1 MQKTFIL
8 FTTLTLSLFGM
19 SYEQFKAYT
28 LKHSPV
34 LRQQQLKIQM
44 ADAQNGIALRAQ
56 NPSLYIGGA
65 DYNPKNG
72 SNELGYAVSFS
83 QPVRTGSFYEGVQAT
98 ANANLQ
104 LAQAYATEG
113 RAGYLRSLENLYTN
127 YVYQS
132 RLLSLIEAEYRL
144 SQKVTQMV
152 YKRYKS
158 GLENRVAYLQAKT
171 QTSMLKTQ
179 LYTARQQRDTLYYQL
194 LATAGLSKKVS
205 LAKVFIY
212 DISAANAQS
221 GKTTPLEAILLA
233 KERLYQSKAIAAQ
246 GSFTQYEL
254 NTELEKEPDQSI
266 FRLGVSIP
274 LAINHDRSQER
285 MLAKLQQNQVA
296 LERQQLAVTL
306 KNQKQMLQSAIKE
319 LTAQY
324 HALQNL
330 QKEQQELTALLQE
343 GYTISKGSLFELM
356 TAKNRL
362 IQTRKALLQTQK
374 TINEKKIELRF
385 LQGAY
390 ND

>member
-1 MQKTFIL
+1 MQKTLIL
-8 FTTLTLSLFGM
+8 FATLTLSLFGM

-28 LKHSPV
+28 LKYSPV

-44 ADAQNGIALRAQ
+44 VNAQNGIALRAQ

-158 GLENRVAYLQAKT
+158 GSENRVAYLQAKT
-171 QTSMLKTQ
+171 QTSILKTQ

-212 DISAANAQS
+212 DISAANAKS
-221 GKTTPLEAILLA
+221 DKTTPLEAVLLA
-233 KERLYQSKAIAAQ
+233 KERLYRSKAIAAQ

-266 FRLGVSIP
+266 FRVGVSIP

-324 HALQNL
+324 HALQSL

>member
-1 MQKTFIL
+1 MQKTLIL
-8 FTTLTLSLFGM
+8 FTTLSLSLFGM

-34 LRQQQLKIQM
+34 LQQQQLKVKM
-44 ADAQNGIALRAQ
+44 ANTQNGIALRAQ

>member
-1 MQKTFIL
+1 MQKTLIL
-8 FTTLTLSLFGM
+8 FATLSLSLFGM

-34 LRQQQLKIQM
+34 LRQQQLKVQM
-44 ADAQNGIALRAQ
+44 ANAQNGIALRAQ

-65 DYNPKNG
+65 NYNPTNG

-83 QPVRTGSFYEGVQAT
+83 QPVRTGSFYKGVQAT
-98 ANANLQ
+98 TNANLQ

-158 GLENRVAYLQAKT
+158 GSENRVAYLQAKT

-179 LYTARQQRDTLYYQL
+179 LYTTRQQRDTLYYQL

-205 LAKVFIY
+205 LAKAFIY
-212 DISAANAQS
+212 DVSAADDKS
-221 GKTTPLEAILLA
+221 GKTTPLEAVLLA
-233 KERLYQSKAIAAQ
+233 KERLYRSKAIAAQ

-266 FRLGVSIP
+266 FRVGVSIP

-324 HALQNL
+324 HALQSL

>member
-1 MQKTFIL
+1 MQKTLIL

-34 LRQQQLKIQM
+34 LRQQQLKVQM

-104 LAQAYATEG
+104 LAQAYAIEG
-113 RAGYLRSLENLYTN
+113 RAGYMRSLESLYTN

-132 RLLSLIEAEYRL
+132 RLLSLLKAEYRL
-144 SQKVTQMV
+144 SQKVTEMV
-152 YKRYKS
+152 YKRYKNGS
-158 GLENRVAYLQAKT
+158 ENRVAYLQAKT

-194 LATAGLSKKVS
+194 LATAGFSKKVS
-205 LAKVFIY
+205 LAKAFIY
-212 DISAANAQS
+212 DVSAADAKS
-221 GKTTPLEAILLA
+221 GKTTPLEAVLLA
-233 KERLYQSKAIAAQ
+233 KERLYRSKAIAAQ

-266 FRLGVSIP
+266 FRVGVSIP

-324 HALQNL
+324 HALQSL

>member
-1 MQKTFIL
+1 MQKTLIL
-8 FTTLTLSLFGM
+8 FTTLSLSLFGM

-34 LRQQQLKIQM
+34 LQQQQLKVEM
-44 ADAQNGIALRAQ
+44 ANAKNGIALRAQ

-65 DYNPKNG
+65 NYNPTNS
-72 SNELGYAVSFS
+72 SNELGYAVRFS
-83 QPVRTGSFYEGVQAT
+83 QPVRTGSFYEGVQTT

-113 RAGYLRSLENLYTN
+113 RAGYLRSLESLYTH

-132 RLLSLIEAEYRL
+132 RLLSLLKAEYRL
-144 SQKVTQMV
+144 SQKVTEMV
-152 YKRYKS
+152 YKRYKNGS
-158 GLENRVAYLQAKT
+158 ENKVAYLQAKT

-179 LYTARQQRDTLYYQL
+179 LYSARQQRDTLYYQL
-194 LATAGLSKKVS
+194 LATAGFSKKVS
-205 LAKVFIY
+205 LTKQFIY
-212 DISAANAQS
+212 GISAATKET
-221 GKTTPLEAILLA
+221 GRTTPLEAILLA

-254 NTELEKEPDQSI
+254 STELEKEPDQSI
-266 FRLGVSIP
+266 FRVGLSIP

-285 MLAKLQQNQVA
+285 MLAKLQQNQVK

-324 HALQNL
+324 HALQSL

-374 TINEKKIELRF
+374 MINEKKIELRF

>member
-1 MQKTFIL
+1 MQKTLIL
-8 FTTLTLSLFGM
+8 FTTLSLSLFGM
-19 SYEQFKAYT
+19 SYEQFKDYT

-34 LRQQQLKIQM
+34 LQQQQLKVEM
-44 ADAQNGIALRAQ
+44 ANAKNGIALRTQ
-56 NPSLYIGGA
+56 NPSLYVGGA
-65 DYNPKNG
+65 DYNPQNG

-113 RAGYLRSLENLYTN
+113 RAGYLRSLESLYTN

-132 RLLSLIEAEYRL
+132 RLLSLLEAEYRL
-144 SQKVTQMV
+144 SQKVTEMV
-152 YKRYKS
+152 YKRYKNGS
-158 GLENRVAYLQAKT
+158 ENRVAYLQAKT

-179 LYTARQQRDTLYYQL
+179 LYSARQQRDTLYYQL
-194 LATAGLSKKVS
+194 LATAGLDKKVS
-205 LAKVFIY
+205 LTKQFIY
-212 DISAANAQS
+212 GISAATKET
-221 GKTTPLEAILLA
+221 GRTTPLEAILLA

-254 NTELEKEPDQSI
+254 STELEKEPDQSI
-266 FRLGVSIP
+266 FRLGLSIP
-274 LAINHDRSQER
+274 LAINHNRSEER
-285 MLAKLQQNQVA
+285 MLAKLQQNQVT
-296 LERQQLAVTL
+296 LERRQLAVTL
-306 KNQKQMLQSAIKE
+306 KNQKQMLKSAIRE
-319 LTAQY
+319 LTSQY
-324 HALQNL
+324 HALQSL
-330 QKEQQELTALLQE
+330 QREQKELTALLQE
-343 GYTISKGSLFELM
+343 GYTISKRSLFELM

-362 IQTRKALLQTQK
+362 IQTRKALIQTQK